1 MPIFEYECAD
11 CHFRVERLEFTPDP
25 NLPTCPRCE
34 SEVDEGREMQKVIS
48 RSSFALKGS
57 GWCRPA
63 TYQAPR
69 RGSDL

>member
-1 MPIFEYECAD
+1 MPLREFRCGT
-11 CHFRVERLEFTPDP
+11 CHFVVERLEFTPDP
-25 NLPTCPRCE
+25 NYPTCPRCAE
-34 SEVDEGREMQKVIS
+34 EVNEVREMEKMMS